1 MSDIPAYPLAEIR
14 DALTDIVDRLDL
26 LLPPE
31 PGAEPKVRLT
41 VDVPEGLHTRIKAT
55 CQRNKLKM
63 NVLILEGVHRAA
75 RTLRAEGS
83 TMGSTD
89 LREAAFGW
97 RVRELAL
104 R

>member
-41 VDVPEGLHTRIKAT
+41 VDVPEGLHTRIKTT
-55 CQRNKLKM
+55 CERNKLKV
-63 NVLILEGVHRAA
+63 NVLILEGVHRA
-75 RTLRAEGS
+75 LEHY
-83 TMGSTD
+83 
-89 LREAAFGW
+89 EQKAA
-97 RVRELAL
+97 
-104 R
+104 